1 MKLNLV
7 VSLKEYGFEIDEH
20 FSFDP
25 RNFRSVIEDMEERQQ
40 GAYVFYDKDGN
51 PLYAG
56 RSKDL
61 KNRFYNHLTAGCTV
75 TRRFIVEVASVLV
88 LTVVNQYRLEDLEAA
103 IIYELKPEYNQIKNK
118 GTFRRQFT
126 EKYRH
131 QCNSL
136 TNDERRC
143 HNSALENGY
152 CWAHGG
158 IGKRW
163 QDLVEEEMSK
173 LTF

>member
-1 MKLNLV
+1 MELV
-7 VSLKEYGFEIDEH
+7 DRLKDYGFEIDQH

-25 RNFRSVIEDMEERQQ
+25 RDFREFIEGMNERQQ
-40 GAYVFYDKDGN
+40 GAYVFYDKN
-51 PLYAG
+51 NKPLYAG
-56 RSKDL
+56 RSVDL

-88 LTVVNQYRLEDLEAA
+88 LTVVKQYRLEDLEAA

-118 GTFRRQFT
+118 NTFRRQFA

-131 QCNSL
+131 QCKSL
-136 TNDERRC
+136 TNNERRC

-158 IGKRW
+158 VGKRW